1 MELCRRPA
9 SEEYRLRSYS
19 YFGQPDSDS
28 DSDSESDS
36 EKTRD
41 VPVAST
47 GITMVSLPESTE
59 DETETLSDEEIFHT
73 PPESRSPST
82 SFNNGND
89 DQVIGAD
96 ADNDGETVSVT
107 ADTGESRSA
116 VDLGRGTDLGFSAL
130 EVAVDSTQRIEVSS
144 SPDHAFGRE
153 FEEIRASKRGFSPEG
168 QSSIEPPSK
177 MLKILGS
184 ESPTV
189 VKLGS
194 PEDRSTE
201 EILKSLEKWKL
212 EMDSL
217 YPVASSELELKN
229 QQNPEFR
236 FEIGEGSVRKKLH
249 FSTEVIDLENVEGNT
264 ESEDNNKGE
273 GSGGEKGLDLW
284 NKVIE
289 RDIEERNTVRENENN
304 NSEGNSERNKNI
316 MFEDLD
322 RFMYIGKNVSNSREI
337 EEKTETK
344 RALPSWA
351 TWTVGADERAEVS
364 EGESVQT
371 DKDLDDLSEGGSN
384 LPEIEEENEKK
395 RALPLWACR
404 SVAAD
409 KGVEVDESVSAEVEV
424 KVNEEESERVE
435 VNEIESERLEVN
447 EMESERVE
455 INEMESERVEVN
467 VMESDRVE
475 INEMESLTVKLNREA
490 DLDSDVGFNEIES
503 ERVAVNVIESP
514 RFELNREADMDSD
527 VEVNEIES
535 ERVEV
540 NEKQSERV
548 EVDEIESERGE
559 VNEIESGR
567 VEVNV
572 MESLKVELNREAD
585 MDSEF
590 WSEDPEDTPLLDVLM
605 GLNEEH
611 DSEEERN
618 LECISLWELAKE
630 KGVAD
635 TDFPSDGLQE

>member
-1 MELCRRPA
+1 MEPDDPFNWIMELCQRPA
-9 SEEYRLRSYS
+9 SDEYRLRSYS
-19 YFGQPDSDS
+19 YFGQPDSDTDS
-28 DSDSESDS
+28 DSDSDT

-41 VPVAST
+41 IPVAST

-59 DETETLSDEEIFHT
+59 DEMLDDTQTLSDEEIFHT

-96 ADNDGETVSVT
+96 ADSG
-107 ADTGESRSA
+107 GESRKV
-116 VDLGRGTDLGFSAL
+116 VDLGRDTDLGFSGV
-130 EVAVDSTQRIEVSS
+130 EVGVDSTQRIEVAS

-168 QSSIEPPSK
+168 QISIESPSK

-189 VKLGS
+189 VQLGS

-212 EMDSL
+212 EMDNL
-217 YPVASSELELKN
+217 YPVASPELELEN

-236 FEIGEGSVRKKLH
+236 VEIGEGSVREKLH
-249 FSTEVIDLENVEGNT
+249 FSTEDIDLENVEGNT
-264 ESEDNNKGE
+264 ECEDNNGE
-273 GSGGEKGLDLW
+273 GSGGEKSLDLW
-284 NKVIE
+284 NKVIP
-289 RDIEERNTVRENENN
+289 RDIEERNTVRENEINH
-304 NSEGNSERNKNI
+304 SEGNSGRNENI
-316 MFEDLD
+316 FEDLD

-351 TWTVGADERAEVS
+351 TWRVEADERVQVS
-364 EGESVQT
+364 EWESVQT
-371 DKDLDDLSEGGSN
+371 DKDLDDLSEGGSD
-384 LPEIEEENEKK
+384 LPEIEENNVKK
-395 RALPLWACR
+395 RALPSWACR

-409 KGVEVDESVSAEVEV
+409 KGVEVDESVSAELE
-424 KVNEEESERVE
+424 VNEEGSERAE
-435 VNEIESERLEVN
+435 VNEIESERVEVN

-455 INEMESERVEVN
+455 TNEMESERVEVN

-475 INEMESLTVKLNREA
+475 GNEIQSLRVELNREA
-490 DLDSDVGFNEIES
+490 NLDLDVEFNEIES

-527 VEVNEIES
+527 VEVNEIEC

-548 EVDEIESERGE
+548 EVDEIESERVE
-559 VNEIESGR
+559 VNEVESGK

-572 MESLKVELNREAD
+572 MESLRVELNREAN
-585 MDSEF
+585 MDSDF
-590 WSEDPEDTPLLDVLM
+590 WSEDPEDIPLLDVLM
-605 GLNEEH
+605 ALNEVH
-611 DSEEERN
+611 DSDEERN

-635 TDFPSDGLQE
+635 TDFPTE